1 MLRWLARISKCK
13 HRCMRASISINF
25 KDIRKRTVTRE
36 PKSGNNF
43 NVLRRQPHLQ
53 HVERRSLFLGCA
65 AFPRYGIM
73 ENRGKSRR
81 RAKLFNDDRELSNFP
96 CIFRRAAC
104 LWLNA
109 LVPVHRSCFCCRC

>member
-1 MLRWLARISKCK
+1 MWTDLENPFWVAMLRWLARISKCK

-53 HVERRSLFLGCA
+53 HVERRSLFLEFA
-65 AFPRYGIM
+65 AQFPRYGIM
-73 ENRGKSRR
+73 EIA
-81 RAKLFNDDRELSNFP
+81 AKAGGGPSSLMTTGS
-96 CIFRRAAC
+96 
-104 LWLNA
+104 
-109 LVPVHRSCFCCRC
+109 